1 MAKAEAEQLGLEGV
15 PQPPK
20 RKIIK
25 ALEEIGLED
34 DELAAK
40 ITALNDERAE
50 LRDKANKK
58 LTELNLESYTY
69 KRADGVL
76 YDLINTSVLRK
87 KKSKLNP
94 KKEPKAKKGEE

>member
-1 MAKAEAEQLGLEGV
+1 MAKPEAEQLGLEGV

-20 RKIIK
+20 RKVIK
-25 ALEEIGLED
+25 ALEQLGLDD

-50 LRDKANKK
+50 LRDTANKK
-58 LTELNLESYTY
+58 LTELGLEVYTY
-69 KRADGVL
+69 KRADGVF

-87 KKSKLNP
+87 KKSKSNP
-94 KKEPKAKKGEE
+94 KPKKKAEE

>member
-1 MAKAEAEQLGLEGV
+1 MAKPEAEQLGLEGV

-25 ALEEIGLED
+25 ALEQIGLDD

-40 ITALNDERAE
+40 ITALNQERSD
-50 LRDKANKK
+50 LRETANKK
-58 LTELNLESYTY
+58 MTELELDVYTY

-87 KKSKLNP
+87 KKSTLNP
-94 KKEPKAKKGEE
+94 KKPKASADA